1 MSNSQLYEV
10 EIKCLL
16 GSKERANVLISQL
29 ESKTPGLKPN
39 SFHKQL
45 NHYFSDT
52 STSLSASGSL
62 EELYKNVQEF
72 LPEDKRGA
80 LQTLAQSAKNFSLR
94 TREADGKVILVLKV
108 SVDEGTSAN
117 TVGRMEF
124 EAEIPQLTLESLDAM
139 ILKSGFQYQ
148 AKWSRERTEY
158 KLKDTNV
165 TIDKNAGY
173 GYLAEFEKVVD
184 DETKVP
190 EAKMTLKKLM
200 DELGVEEL
208 PQDRLERMFAY
219 YNSHWPEYY
228 GTDKVFVVE

>member
-1 MSNSQLYEV
+1 MPSYEV
-10 EIKCLL
+10 EIKSLL
-16 GSKERANVLISQL
+16 GGKENAEALVARLQGRDP
-29 ESKTPGLKPN
+29 TLKPA

-45 NHYFSDT
+45 NHYFEGGD
-52 STSLSASGSL
+52 LC
-62 EELYKNVQEF
+62 ELYKNVEE
-72 LPEDKRGA
+72 LLLEDKKEA
-80 LQTLAQSAKNFSLR
+80 LKALSEKAQSSSLR
-94 TREADGKVILVLKV
+94 TRQADDKVILVLKV

-124 EAEIPQLTLESLDAM
+124 EVETPKLTLEELDNL
-139 ILKSGFQYQ
+139 ILKSGFEYQ

-158 KLKDTNV
+158 KFKDTNV

-190 EAKMTLKKLM
+190 ETKMSLKKLM
-200 DELGVEEL
+200 EELGVEEL

-219 YNSHWPEYY
+219 YNANWRDYY
-228 GTDKVFVVE
+228 GTDKVFNIE

>member
-1 MSNSQLYEV
+1 MSSYEV

-16 GSKERANVLISQL
+16 GGREKADALVARMEGQNP
-29 ESKTPGLKPN
+29 ELKPA

-45 NHYFSDT
+45 NHYFEDGD
-52 STSLSASGSL
+52 LQ
-62 EELYKNVQEF
+62 ELYKNVQGF
-72 LPEDKRGA
+72 LGEDKKEALRSLEAGA
-80 LQTLAQSAKNFSLR
+80 KSFSLR
-94 TREADGKVILVLKV
+94 TRQADDNVILVLKV

-124 EAEIPQLTLESLDAM
+124 EAETPTLTLEELDAL
-139 ILKSGFQYQ
+139 ILKSGFEYQ

-158 KLKDTNV
+158 KLKDINV

-190 EAKMTLKKLM
+190 EAKASLEQLM
-200 DELGVEEL
+200 EELGVEEL

-219 YNSHWPEYY
+219 YNAHWQDYY